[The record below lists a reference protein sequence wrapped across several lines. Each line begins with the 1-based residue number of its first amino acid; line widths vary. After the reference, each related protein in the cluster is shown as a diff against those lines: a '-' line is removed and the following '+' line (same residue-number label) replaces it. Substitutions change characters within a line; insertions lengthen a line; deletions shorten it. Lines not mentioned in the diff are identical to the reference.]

1 MAPNDKAPGQPKT
14 GKGPGTKSASHASD
28 LLTLTIDAK
37 TGHIVKIESVDSTGA
52 HHELSDEEKASLVKE
67 RSKATVEAIIEQ
79 AFEAGVACVLGGT
92 DGEDD
97 LEDDLSESAKDAD
110 LRRLLL
116 RPLIEESAAK
126 RLMQRDTLNRAIL
139 ATLIQN
145 STSSRPDRESGPA
158 RR

>member
-1 MAPNDKAPGQPKT
+1 MAPNDKAS
-14 GKGPGTKSASHASD
+14 GKPRAGKAPETKSSSAHASD

-52 HHELSDEEKASLVKE
+52 HHELSDEERASLAEE

-79 AFEAGVACVLGGT
+79 AFEAGVACVLGGA

-97 LEDDLSESAKDAD
+97 PPESAKDAD

-116 RPLIEESAAK
+116 RPLIEDSAAK
-126 RLMQRDTLNRAIL
+126 RLMQRDILSRAIL

>member
-1 MAPNDKAPGQPKT
+1 MAPNEKAPGQPKT
-14 GKGPGTKSASHASD
+14 GKGPETKSSSHASD
-28 LLTLTIDAK
+28 LLTLTIHAK

-52 HHELSDEEKASLVKE
+52 HHELSDEEKANLAKE
-67 RSKATVEAIIEQ
+67 RSKATVETIIEQ

-92 DGEDD
+92 DD
-97 LEDDLSESAKDAD
+97 EDDLSESAKDAD

-116 RPLIEESAAK
+116 RPLIEDSAAK

>member
-1 MAPNDKAPGQPKT
+1 MAPNDKAPGQPKA
-14 GKGPGTKSASHASD
+14 GKGPGTKSSSPASD

-37 TGHIVKIESVDSTGA
+37 TGHIVKIESVDSKGA
-52 HHELSDEEKASLVKE
+52 RHELSDEEKANLAKE

-79 AFEAGVACVLGGT
+79 AFEAGVACVLGGS

-97 LEDDLSESAKDAD
+97 PPESTKDAD

-116 RPLIEESAAK
+116 RPLIEDSPAK
-126 RLMQRDTLNRAIL
+126 RLMQPDTLSRAIL

-158 RR
+158 RQ